1 MPEKTIKTLE
11 TERLVLRQLQLED
24 APTVYKK
31 WTSDDDVAR
40 YVRWNTHKS
49 VEETIEYINKTIEN
63 CKNENNYEWGIVLKE
78 ENELIGAI
86 GAFPSEEGRIELG
99 YNIAKKY
106 WRNGYTTEALKRV
119 MDYLINEENIHHF
132 RCAHAALNPA
142 SGAVMQK
149 VGFKYAKNE
158 IKDKFDGSEKFDC
171 KVYYLDV

>member
-86 GAFPSEEGRIELG
+86 GAFPSEDPSKAARLSIWLM
-99 YNIAKKY
+99 I
-106 WRNGYTTEALKRV
+106 V
-119 MDYLINEENIHHF
+119 SYL
-132 RCAHAALNPA
+132 L
-142 SGAVMQK
+142 
-149 VGFKYAKNE
+149 
-158 IKDKFDGSEKFDC
+158 
-171 KVYYLDV
+171 